1 MEESPA
7 YERMDWISLDNFLT
21 THPALKK
28 IARWFLEHPDERVT
42 ADQFSAA
49 YAQPTS
55 WLDLKGLAI
64 HKVLT
69 PLDARG
75 AVVEMPF
82 VIDGTTVFRFNRKL
96 QRLVEDVLAKV
107 KPGRARK
114 RFIPNRRRRATPAG
128 AAGKA
133 GRCCQRGNLVGG
145 SPDGELPFAQRLHP
159 RQLDREAQ
167 PCGRGRGDGAV
178 GAHGNFRINEVF
190 LPIAPA
196 GADIAGEGEVRQRR
210 EGDVVGAP
218 NAAFEHAATPDRH
231 ARLLGGG
238 MHLERG

>member
-107 KPGRARK
+107 KPGPRPETVYPEQAEK
-114 RFIPNRRRRATPAG
+114 GNTG
-128 AAGKA
+128 
-133 GRCCQRGNLVGG
+133 GRSWQGWKV
-145 SPDGELPFAQRLHP
+145 LPK
-159 RQLDREAQ
+159 
-167 PCGRGRGDGAV
+167 G
-178 GAHGNFRINEVF
+178 
-190 LPIAPA
+190 
-196 GADIAGEGEVRQRR
+196 
-210 EGDVVGAP
+210 
-218 NAAFEHAATPDRH
+218 
-231 ARLLGGG
+231 
-238 MHLERG
+238 